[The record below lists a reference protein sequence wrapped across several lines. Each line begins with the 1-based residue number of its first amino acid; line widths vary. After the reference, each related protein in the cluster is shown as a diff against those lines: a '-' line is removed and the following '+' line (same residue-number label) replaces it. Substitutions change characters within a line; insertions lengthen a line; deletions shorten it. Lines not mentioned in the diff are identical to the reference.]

1 MTRRAKVLVLILL
14 LMVWGGLMFWVLSDR
29 SEPQRAPLKYVSGQ
43 VADREVV
50 RSAGLPAPAAQPG
63 LRVNLELLAANRQR
77 AEKAVVSPK
86 NIFAPLQTEEA
97 AAKVAHATPRRIQPP
112 MPPIANPGLPPM
124 PSGPP
129 GIPPPPPPPSPE
141 EMAKQ
146 AARQELSQYRYLGYL
161 SRSGRDEAFLSK
173 GKDLHIV
180 ARGETIES
188 RVLVKAITPN
198 GVTLEEIPSHVEQVI
213 SLTF

>member
-1 MTRRAKVLVLILL
+1 
-14 LMVWGGLMFWVLSDR
+14 
-29 SEPQRAPLKYVSGQ
+29 VSGQ

-50 RSAGLPAPAAQPG
+50 RSAGLPAPAGQPG

-86 NIFAPLQTEEA
+86 NIFAPLQTEET
-97 AAKVAHATPRRIQPP
+97 AAKVARATPRRIQPP
-112 MPPIANPGLPPM
+112 MPPIANSGLPTM